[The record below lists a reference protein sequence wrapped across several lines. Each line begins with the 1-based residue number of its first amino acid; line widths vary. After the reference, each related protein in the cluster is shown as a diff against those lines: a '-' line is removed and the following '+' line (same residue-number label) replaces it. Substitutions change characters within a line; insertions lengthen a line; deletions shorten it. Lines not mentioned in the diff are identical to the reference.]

1 MKKISNKGFVLAETI
16 IVAVFMVT
24 IFSALYSNYFP
35 IMANYEKRAYYDDLD
50 SKYIAFWL
58 KYMIQDPNY
67 KLDCSAKNSNTTAE
81 PVYKSFDLT
90 GGTCNNN
97 YFFFDCNNININ
109 ETTKRKACRR
119 LVKEAGLVD
128 NLYCKTS
135 SGQRCNTLKQYNEPL
150 YAYND
155 KMPLSYVAI
164 ITPYN
169 LSEFKKN
176 LINQDNDLYKKI
188 SDGMIDY
195 INSLPDYIHESNN
208 GANYR
213 IILELY
219 DNRETERN
227 ALYKYATIEVTRQ

>member
-58 KYMIQDPNY
+58 KYMIQDPKY
-67 KLDCSAKNSNTTAE
+67 SLDCQPYNSGTATD
-81 PVYKSFDLT
+81 PVYKTFAS
-90 GGTCNNN
+90 GSGTCNKN
-97 YFFFDCNNININ
+97 YFFFSCNKIDAS

-128 NLYCKTS
+128 NLYCKAS
-135 SGQRCNTLKQYNEPL
+135 NGAGCNTLRQYNEPL
-150 YAYND
+150 FVHTGD
-155 KMPLSYVAI
+155 LQLGYVAI

-169 LSEFKKN
+169 LTEFKKN
-176 LINQDNDLYKKI
+176 LNDPNNDLYTNI

-195 INSLPDYIHESNN
+195 INSLPDYVHKSNN
-208 GANYR
+208 NANYR

-227 ALYKYATIEVTRQ
+227 AIYKYATIEVTR